1 MIDYTLTVTMQK
13 LTKTKGLILYLQGKH
28 LMVVCKCISYLHMQ
42 TLTSENKPEQA
53 CVSGPLGPSKLKTK
67 TRMKTLTEA
76 HLTVCFAGGK
86 DLKYFISV

>member
-1 MIDYTLTVTMQK
+1 MLDYTLTVTMQK

-28 LMVVCKCISYLHMQ
+28 LTVVCKCISYLHMQ
-42 TLTSENKPEQA
+42 TLTSENKPEKA
-53 CVSGPLGPSKLKTK
+53 CVSGPLEPSKLMTK

-76 HLTVCFAGGK
+76 RFAGGK